1 MAMRSRKAVS
11 TSPSYVWKFSAK
23 QMFAMYWWRD
33 ARFNHA
39 SGFITDGTVR
49 SGKTV
54 ACSLGFLMW
63 SMESFDRQN
72 FALCGKTVKSFERN
86 VLGVMKAAMPYLGYD
101 FVHNKSDNML
111 IVTSPNGTRNQYYIF
126 GGNDEGSQ
134 DLIQG
139 ITVAGIL
146 FDEVVLMPESFVNQG
161 IARCSVDGAKVW
173 MNCNPEGTTH
183 YIKKKYIDGYD
194 RRGFIHMHFDMR
206 DNLSLSD
213 ERRAFYA
220 SQWTG
225 MFYKRYIL
233 GEWCLADGLVYQCF
247 NPEQMVF
254 SGPVNLSDYVDMI
267 VAYDYGIQNATA
279 FVMMGYNH
287 KMETVD
293 VVKGWSYS
301 GREQTVQKTD
311 DELYKDL
318 VAFIGDNLKV
328 RNIYG
333 DPSATSFHVIIK
345 RKRQFVDRNAD
356 NDVLAG
362 IGYVSQ
368 LMSLGQLRVHE
379 SCTDLI
385 RELQSY
391 AWDSEKSEKEGKDI
405 VLKVD
410 DHSCDALRYG
420 LFTHYR
426 QKAKTYRLGY
436 YSED

>member
-1 MAMRSRKAVS
+1 MATTKRRATASREIR
-11 TSPSYVWKFSAK
+11 WQFSAK
-23 QMFAMYWWRD
+23 QLIAMNWWQD
-33 ARFNHA
+33 ARLSYA
-39 SGFITDGTVR
+39 DGFIADGTVR

-63 SMESFDRQN
+63 SMETFKGQN

-86 VLGVMKAAMPYLGYD
+86 VLGIMKDSVPYMGYLLS
-101 FVHNKSDNML
+101 HNKSDNL
-111 IVTSPNGTRNQYYIF
+111 VTITSPNGVQNSYYIF

-139 ITVAGIL
+139 ITLAGIF

-183 YIKKKYIDGYD
+183 YIKQKYIDGYAK
-194 RRGFIHMHFDMR
+194 RGFIHMHFDMR

-225 MFYKRYIL
+225 LFYRRFIL
-233 GEWCLADGLVYQCF
+233 GEWCLADGLVYQVF
-247 NPEQMVF
+247 DAEKMVF
-254 SGPVNLSDYVDMI
+254 SGGVNLADYDELI
-267 VAYDYGIQNATA
+267 CAYDYGIQNATA
-279 FVMMGYNH
+279 FVLAGYNLKKH
-287 KMETVD
+287 TVD

-301 GREQTVQKTD
+301 GRDNIIQKTD
-311 DELYKDL
+311 NELYDDL
-318 VAFIGDNLKV
+318 VAFCGGIAKCRRV
-328 RNIYG
+328 YG
-333 DPSATSFHVIIK
+333 DPSATSFHSQIK
-345 RKRQFVDRNAD
+345 KKKRFRDENAD

-362 IGYVSQ
+362 IGFVSQ
-368 LMSLGQLRVHE
+368 LMSLGQLRIHE

-420 LFTHYR
+420 LYTYFKPR
-426 QKAKTYRLGY
+426 AKQYRLGY
-436 YSED
+436 YSEA